1 MGRALWPGLPRDDT
15 SGGHRDPSLAGDET
29 PPQGPHQVLQESGRG
44 LLDAGAP
51 VGAGGRLP
59 RRPPQVCPPLTLF
72 SVPLPDPQSMEKAA
86 APSVTLIVG
95 CGVSSLTL
103 LMLIIIYVSV
113 WR

>member
-1 MGRALWPGLPRDDT
+1 MPHNYT
-15 SGGHRDPSLAGDET
+15 SGGRRQRPCPWQEMR
-29 PPQGPHQVLQESGRG
+29 PPRGPPR
-44 LLDAGAP
+44 
-51 VGAGGRLP
+51 AGGCSGCCGSVAEDCWTWVLRGVRGGQAP
-59 RRPPQVCPPLTLF
+59 RRPPQVCPPLTLLR
-72 SVPLPDPQSMEKAA
+72 PPDPQNMEKVA